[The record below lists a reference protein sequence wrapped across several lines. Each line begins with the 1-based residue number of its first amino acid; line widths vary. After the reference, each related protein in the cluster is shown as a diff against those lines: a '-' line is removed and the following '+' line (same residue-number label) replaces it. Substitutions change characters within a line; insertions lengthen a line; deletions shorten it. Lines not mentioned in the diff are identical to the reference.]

1 LKSSNTRLDNISG
14 KSDIDTY
21 ENYLSNLEEMKEHYS
36 GFKNIAQVDM
46 ALWVLNE
53 HINGNNPSK
62 EMRDSFEK
70 DQFIQKLRVKNM
82 AHLLDLS
89 DFSLA
94 CSLRDVNLRLSG
106 QLAGFC
112 FEQIVRRQYEKFIGK
127 PSSDFDLKELIDDP
141 KK

>member
-1 LKSSNTRLDNISG
+1 
-14 KSDIDTY
+14 
-21 ENYLSNLEEMKEHYS
+21 
-36 GFKNIAQVDM
+36 
-46 ALWVLNE
+46 
-53 HINGNNPSK
+53 
-62 EMRDSFEK
+62 MRDSFEK